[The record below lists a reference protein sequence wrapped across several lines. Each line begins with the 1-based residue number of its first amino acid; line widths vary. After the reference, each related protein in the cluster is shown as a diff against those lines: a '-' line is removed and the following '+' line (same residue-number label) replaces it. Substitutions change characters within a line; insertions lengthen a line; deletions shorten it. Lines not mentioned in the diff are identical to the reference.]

1 MGVLTRTNSVWTQ
14 IPIDSKKTT
23 AKHRRIILRR
33 ELQAKISFSPRYSAS
48 CTGTLLPKYLNP
60 NNEGSQGHHK
70 AQQNDAKP
78 MRPVGFG
85 VSRALSAVE

>member
-1 MGVLTRTNSVWTQ
+1 MGVLTLTNSVRTQ

-48 CTGTLLPKYLNP
+48 CTGALLPKYLNP

-70 AQQNDAKP
+70 TQQNDAKS
-78 MRPVGFG
+78 VGAVG
-85 VSRALSAVE
+85 LGIRRALSAVE